1 MIYLSLRAQ
10 EKVRILTK
18 YCSQHSV
25 MNHIFHRVKEKLSG
39 LTTGYSVEEAQA
51 IVSQLKNIE
60 ESLRAGEKEK
70 AELIKSLTVLRHDII
85 SAEATHAIEANIE
98 KSSEKHS
105 TASQTDFCGE
115 VPASCCCYDAVFC
128 LFLCC
133 VLSCNGLTMLIFFCS
148 VFSFTF
154 LGLSFISP
162 L

>member
-1 MIYLSLRAQ
+1 M
-10 EKVRILTK
+10 
-18 YCSQHSV
+18 
-25 MNHIFHRVKEKLSG
+25 HRVQEKLSG

-51 IVSQLKNIE
+51 IVSQLRNIE

-115 VPASCCCYDAVFC
+115 VRLAGAVLC
-128 LFLCC
+128 LCC
-133 VLSCNGLTMLIFFCS
+133 
-148 VFSFTF
+148 
-154 LGLSFISP
+154 P
-162 L
+162 LYLCFQCLNW

>member
-1 MIYLSLRAQ
+1 MNNLS
-10 EKVRILTK
+10 
-18 YCSQHSV
+18 
-25 MNHIFHRVKEKLSG
+25 FRVQEKLSG

-115 VPASCCCYDAVFC
+115 VHLTIIVTS
-128 LFLCC
+128 FLGVSIWR
-133 VLSCNGLTMLIFFCS
+133 VLVMLIFLS
-148 VFSFTF
+148 LMFSFINF
-154 LGLSFISP
+154 V
-162 L
+162 